1 MFMGE
6 YNHTLDTK
14 GRLIIPSKFRETL
27 GEKFVVTKGLD
38 GCLFVYDNAGWTAFR
53 RKASGNAHQQKRHPY
68 VCPSLSGRRRG
79 GGGGQAGTCPDPFQ
93 IKRIRE
99 LTKDVV
105 LVGAA
110 GHIEIWSQERWDAL
124 EEEAEESMEDIA
136 ERMDD
141 LGL

>member
-1 MFMGE
+1 M
-6 YNHTLDTK
+6 DK
-14 GRLIIPSKFRETL
+14 QGRALIPSKLRE
-27 GEKFVVTKGLD
+27 F
-38 GCLFVYDNAGWTAFR
+38 A
-53 RKASGNAHQQKRHPY
+53 
-68 VCPSLSGRRRG
+68 
-79 GGGGQAGTCPDPFQ
+79 
-93 IKRIRE
+93 E
-99 LTKDVV
+99 LIKDVV

>member
-1 MFMGE
+1 MCTTMPAG
-6 YNHTLDTK
+6 L
-14 GRLIIPSKFRETL
+14 LSKKNFR
-27 GEKFVVTKGLD
+27 
-38 GCLFVYDNAGWTAFR
+38 
-53 RKASGNAHQQKRHPY
+53 Q
-68 VCPSLSGRRRG
+68 CPSAEKTPVCLSVTFWQAPRRWRW
-79 GGGGQAGTCPDPFQ
+79 TS
-93 IKRIRE
+93 RE
-99 LTKDVV
+99 FAELIKDVV

>member
-1 MFMGE
+1 MSATFWQAP
-6 YNHTLDTK
+6 
-14 GRLIIPSKFRETL
+14 RRWR
-27 GEKFVVTKGLD
+27 
-38 GCLFVYDNAGWTAFR
+38 WTSR
-53 RKASGNAHQQKRHPY
+53 D
-68 VCPSLSGRRRG
+68 V
-79 GGGGQAGTCPDPFQ
+79 PDPF
-93 IKRIRE
+93 KLREFAE

>member
-1 MFMGE
+1 MSVTFWQAPRRWRW
-6 YNHTLDTK
+6 TSRDV
-14 GRLIIPSKFRETL
+14 PSKLRE
-27 GEKFVVTKGLD
+27 F
-38 GCLFVYDNAGWTAFR
+38 A
-53 RKASGNAHQQKRHPY
+53 
-68 VCPSLSGRRRG
+68 
-79 GGGGQAGTCPDPFQ
+79 
-93 IKRIRE
+93 E

-105 LVGAA
+105 LVGDA

>member
-1 MFMGE
+1 MTVHNLLNE
-6 YNHTLDTK
+6 CVELVRVEVDK
-14 GRLIIPSKFRETL
+14 QGRALIPSKLRE
-27 GEKFVVTKGLD
+27 F
-38 GCLFVYDNAGWTAFR
+38 AG
-53 RKASGNAHQQKRHPY
+53 
-68 VCPSLSGRRRG
+68 
-79 GGGGQAGTCPDPFQ
+79 
-93 IKRIRE
+93 

>member
-1 MFMGE
+1 ME
-6 YNHTLDTK
+6 VDK
-14 GRLIIPSKFRETL
+14 QGRALIPSKLRE
-27 GEKFVVTKGLD
+27 F
-38 GCLFVYDNAGWTAFR
+38 A
-53 RKASGNAHQQKRHPY
+53 
-68 VCPSLSGRRRG
+68 
-79 GGGGQAGTCPDPFQ
+79 
-93 IKRIRE
+93 E

>member
-1 MFMGE
+1 MPAGLLSKKSFRQCPSAEKTPVRHFLAGAAE
-6 YNHTLDTK
+6 VEVDK
-14 GRLIIPSKFRETL
+14 QGRALIPSKLRE
-27 GEKFVVTKGLD
+27 F
-38 GCLFVYDNAGWTAFR
+38 A
-53 RKASGNAHQQKRHPY
+53 
-68 VCPSLSGRRRG
+68 
-79 GGGGQAGTCPDPFQ
+79 
-93 IKRIRE
+93 E

>member
-1 MFMGE
+1 MTDKNARTFSRFFIGSAGE
-6 YNHTLDTK
+6 CEVDK
-14 GRLIIPSKFRETL
+14 QGRALIPSKLRE
-27 GEKFVVTKGLD
+27 F
-38 GCLFVYDNAGWTAFR
+38 A
-53 RKASGNAHQQKRHPY
+53 
-68 VCPSLSGRRRG
+68 
-79 GGGGQAGTCPDPFQ
+79 
-93 IKRIRE
+93 E